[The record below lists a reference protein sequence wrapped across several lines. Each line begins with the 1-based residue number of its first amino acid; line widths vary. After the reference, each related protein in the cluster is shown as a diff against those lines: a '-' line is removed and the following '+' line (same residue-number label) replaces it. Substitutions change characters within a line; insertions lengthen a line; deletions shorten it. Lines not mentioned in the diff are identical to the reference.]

1 MQIYGI
7 YVFLNNYIYLIMHK
21 HLGQSM
27 SNQNSSIRLY
37 HDNPSNQT
45 QWEVGA
51 I

>member
-1 MQIYGI
+1 MQIY
-7 YVFLNNYIYLIMHK
+7 VFQNKYIYLIMHK